1 MTIKGEGWKKI
12 WFVAKIILFLSIL
25 GGAFVAVRFKDTFTD
40 REEPVDVYFLSTE
53 NDANTTLIQQGA
65 NTVLIDTGEE
75 TDQEMLIHF
84 LKEKQVEQID
94 YLILT
99 HPDKDHIGGVP
110 EVLKEFSVEHVI
122 MPYYD
127 KEHEEL
133 NQLNQQLASLDIPVT
148 YPNRPR
154 NFALGAIRL
163 TIYPPLERHYKKD
176 NNYSLATLLRHEEV
190 NFLFV
195 GDSESKRLQELM
207 QVNWPSINVYLV
219 AHHGRANLS
228 SQSFIEQIKP
238 KITVTTSDSNDQ
250 EVQDALEAV
259 PSEMYF
265 TAPGSLHMQSDGESV
280 VVEREKE

>member
-1 MTIKGEGWKKI
+1 M
-12 WFVAKIILFLSIL
+12 
-25 GGAFVAVRFKDTFTD
+25 
-40 REEPVDVYFLSTE
+40 
-53 NDANTTLIQQGA
+53 
-65 NTVLIDTGEE
+65 LIDTGEE